1 MTRRALVLGG
11 SGYVGGAVVASLR
24 ERGLDVFFT
33 YRSGEVR
40 ARELAQKTG
49 ALPIR
54 ADLSTLEGVDEACNK
69 ASDGAAPTV
78 LVHACAR
85 FDPRG
90 LDEIDEEAFSGAMQL
105 AVRAPLFATKN
116 LARAWNGRDRADVVL
131 VGALDRAQNTSLP
144 PCFAAA
150 EGAKGAL
157 AMALAKELGPKNV
170 RVNMVALGLLEGGS
184 STRIGESLSK
194 DFASFSALGRRGT
207 AEEVARVVTFLA
219 LDSDF
224 LTARTIAVNGG
235 L

>member
-1 MTRRALVLGG
+1 MARRALVLGG
-11 SGYVGGAVVASLR
+11 SGYVGGAVVRDLR
-24 ERGLDVFFT
+24 ARGLDVFFT
-33 YRSGEVR
+33 YLANEAK
-40 ARELAQKTG
+40 ARDLAEQTG
-49 ALPIR
+49 AKALK
-54 ADLSTLEGVDEACNK
+54 ADLYEMAQIERVCAEASEGAT
-69 ASDGAAPTV
+69 PTV

-90 LDEIDEEAFSGAMQL
+90 LDEIDGHAFSAAMKL
-105 AVRAPLFATKN
+105 GVRAPLFATKA
-116 LARAWNGRDRADVVL
+116 LAKLWKGDARADVVIL
-131 VGALDRAQNTSLP
+131 GALDRGQNTSLP

-184 STRIGESLSK
+184 SARIGEGLSK
-194 DFASFSALGRRGT
+194 DFAAFSALGRRGT
-207 AEEVARVVTFLA
+207 AEEAARVVTFLA

>member
-1 MTRRALVLGG
+1 MRRALVFGG
-11 SGYVGGAVVASLR
+11 SGYVGGAVVTSLR
-24 ERGLDVFFT
+24 ARGLDVFFT
-33 YRSGEVR
+33 YRTNEAR
-40 ARELAQKTG
+40 ARELAEKTG
-49 ALPIR
+49 ASAIN
-54 ADLSTLEGVDEACNK
+54 ADLATLEGVEDACAK
-69 ASDGAAPTV
+69 ASEGGAPTV

-90 LDEIDEEAFSGAMQL
+90 LDDIDEEAFSGAMKL

-116 LARAWNGRDRADVVL
+116 LARAWSGNERADVVL

-157 AMALAKELGPKNV
+157 TMALAKELGPKNV

-184 STRIGESLSK
+184 SQRIGESLSK
-194 DFASFSALGRRGT
+194 DFAAFSALGRRGT
-207 AEEVARVVTFLA
+207 AQEVANVVTFLA

-224 LTARTIAVNGG
+224 LSARTIAVNGG